1 MIGSPA
7 RKLLIPRRSIISTK
21 FEFSETV
28 NRSIYYT
35 VCKVLLGRPELQR
48 GHGAADPRPGQAG
61 LAGRRGLQILRRT
74 VPGWIVS
81 DPVLCNTTIYFLLV
95 SSSPFLSRC
104 VPADVTSQAGSL
116 FSGTG
121 AQSLAEDL
129 VRDFQNCSAELVS
142 AESLLWRVVPRGA
155 GPDGPGGAGTL
166 HPHHGAL
173 PLPRRHHRLRHHRGR
188 RGGSDLPWCGVRVV
202 TCY

>member
-1 MIGSPA
+1 M
-7 RKLLIPRRSIISTK
+7 
-21 FEFSETV
+21 
-28 NRSIYYT
+28 
-35 VCKVLLGRPELQR
+35 RPFNIHL
-48 GHGAADPRPGQAG
+48 
-61 LAGRRGLQILRRT
+61 
-74 VPGWIVS
+74 
-81 DPVLCNTTIYFLLV
+81 LLV

-142 AESLLWRVVPRGA
+142 AESSLWRVISSGA

-188 RGGSDLPWCGVRVV
+188 CGGSTLPCCGVRVV
-202 TCY
+202 TDICRRAVWAAPSRCGYSGTSRSQTWVGKRKATITDLF